1 MTDATPSFEQLLK
14 NLDQA
19 MFADR
24 HRLRRQ
30 LHDLRKKAGDAPIDA
45 ERLAQWLERFQASVA
60 KVEARRRSVPVM
72 RYDDSLPIA
81 AKRDEIKAALE
92 KHQVLVIAGETGS
105 GKTTQLPKI
114 CLEIGRGVHGLIGH
128 TQPRRLAARSV
139 ATRVAE
145 EIGTPLGELVGYQ
158 VRFEDQSKDSS
169 LIKLMTDGILLAET
183 QHDRFL
189 EKYDTIIVDEA
200 HERSLNIDF
209 LLGYL
214 KTLLPRRPDLKVI
227 ITSATID
234 LERFSQHFNG
244 APIVEV
250 SGRTYPVETWY
261 RPLSAEVDEDGN
273 RVEDDLTVDQGI
285 LAALDEIDAHEKSIG
300 KRPGDVLVFL
310 PGEREI
316 RDAAEVL
323 RKANLKFTE
332 VLPLYARL
340 TPAEQQKIFQPRPGR
355 KIVLATNVAETSLTV
370 PGIRYVIDSGTARIS
385 RYSYRAK
392 VQRLPIEAVSQASA
406 NQRKGRCG
414 RVEPG
419 ICIRLYSEEDFLGRP
434 EFTDPEILRTNL
446 AAVILQMLHLRL
458 GQIEDFPFIEPPDG
472 KAISDGFNLL
482 QELSAVNRENQLT
495 PLGRQLARL
504 PIDPR
509 LGRMLLEAAKLGSMA
524 EVLIVASA
532 LSVQDVRERPAD
544 RQQQADQAHAQ
555 WKDPD
560 SDFAALIN
568 LWRGFEEQRQALG
581 SNALR
586 TWCRKNF
593 LNYLRLREWR
603 DAHRQLTLIVREL
616 KLDAQLRAERERK
629 GAEATARGQDRSHKG
644 TDTPRGSGLDREEG
658 GTGAKD
664 RGQDRSNKGTD
675 TPRGSGLDHDEGS
688 AGAKDRG
695 QDRSNKGTSAR
706 GSGLD
711 REERNAAAEDRG
723 QDHSH
728 KGANTRRGSGLDRE
742 EGPAGGKDRGQD
754 HSHKGT
760 DTLCG
765 SGLDREEGSAE
776 TKADTGQKDRAH
788 AEGPVRTTDKRVNA
802 KLVQQAEASE
812 AAVRAKSYAAV
823 HKAILSGLLSQV
835 GHKTEEGDFLG
846 ARQRRFWVH
855 PSSVIGRKKPNWI
868 MAAELVETTK
878 LFARMVAKIEPDWI
892 EPLAKHLIKTNHF
905 EPHWEKKR
913 GQVVAFE
920 QVTLYGMIVVAR
932 RPVHFGPIDPPA
944 ARELFIREGL
954 VRGEIHS
961 RAKALTANR
970 ELLELFD
977 ELEAKARRRDIIAD
991 EDTLFAYYDARL
1003 PQDIYQTASFETWY
1017 KRESA
1022 KNPQL
1027 LVMRD
1032 EDVLARDASEVTAAQ
1047 YPDHL
1052 RIGELQLPLE
1062 YHFEP
1067 NHPRDGVTL
1076 RVPAPLLPQLR
1087 AERLAWLV
1095 PGLIEAKAVALVR
1108 NLPKAIRKNFVPV
1121 PDFVK
1126 AALSKITFGEGALP
1140 DALGRELLRMT
1151 GARVPDEAWAE
1162 AALGLESHLKMNI
1175 EVVDARGKFL
1185 GEGRD
1190 LAELTARFS
1199 EASQAA
1205 LAPPQQ
1211 KAEQKPVEAKGF
1223 AQVAEKAQAKMAG
1236 LSMTVYPALVEENAV
1251 VKEGRFPTQAEADY
1265 QHRRALQRLLLQQ
1278 LAEPAK
1284 YLRNKL
1290 PGLTELALLYRDMG
1304 KVDALVEDILLASLD
1319 SCILDGE
1326 AQLPRDGAALA
1337 SLAERKR
1344 GDWATHAERLARLT
1358 LDILKLWHG
1367 LQKRFK
1373 GKIDLAQAVALNDI
1387 KAQLG
1392 NLIYPGFVRETPTE
1406 WLKEYPRYLKT
1417 IEQRFEKIGAQLQ
1430 RDRVWSGELAGY
1442 WEQYQ
1447 ARLNKHQQEGKRDP
1461 ELALY
1466 RWMLEE
1472 YRVSLWAQQLGT
1484 KMAVSDKRLNKQW
1497 SQVEA

>member
-644 TDTPRGSGLDREEG
+644 TDT
-658 GTGAKD
+658 
-664 RGQDRSNKGTD
+664 
-675 TPRGSGLDHDEGS
+675 
-688 AGAKDRG
+688 
-695 QDRSNKGTSAR
+695 
-706 GSGLD
+706 
-711 REERNAAAEDRG
+711 
-723 QDHSH
+723 
-728 KGANTRRGSGLDRE
+728 
-742 EGPAGGKDRGQD
+742 
-754 HSHKGT
+754 
-760 DTLCG
+760 LCG

-892 EPLAKHLIKTNHF
+892 EPLARHLIKTNHF

-1406 WLKEYPRYLKT
+1406 WLKEYPRYLKA

>member
-1 MTDATPSFEQLLK
+1 MTDVTPAFDTLHK

-19 MFADR
+19 FSADR

-30 LHDLRKKAGDAPIDA
+30 LHELRKKPD
-45 ERLAQWLERFQASVA
+45 ESKLAQWLERFQASAA
-60 KVEARRRSVPVM
+60 KVEARRQSVPAI
-72 RYDDSLPIA
+72 RYDDALPIA

-158 VRFEDQSKDSS
+158 VRFEDQSTERT

-189 EKYDTIIVDEA
+189 EKYDTLIVDEA

-209 LLGYL
+209 LLGFL

-234 LERFSQHFNG
+234 LERFSKHFTD
-244 APIVEV
+244 APIIEV

-261 RPLSAEVDEDGN
+261 RPLAAETDEDGN

-285 LAALDEIDAHEKSIG
+285 LAALDEIETHEKAVG

-316 RDAAEVL
+316 REAAEML
-323 RKANLKFTE
+323 RKANLRFTE

-340 TPAEQQKIFQPRPGR
+340 TPGEQQKIFKPAAGR

-419 ICIRLYSEEDFLGRP
+419 ICIRLYSEEDFLSRP

-458 GQIEDFPFIEPPDG
+458 GDIQDFPFIEPPDG

-509 LGRMLLEAAKLGSMA
+509 LGRMMLEAAQQGSLA

-568 LWRGFEEQRQALG
+568 LWRGFEEKRQELG
-581 SNALR
+581 SNPLR
-586 TWCRKNF
+586 SWCRKNF

-603 DAHRQLTLIVREL
+603 DAHRQLTLIAREL
-616 KLDAQLRAERERK
+616 KLGAGKAVDGSGHPPYAKSGSRRVENAEGFSTRP
-629 GAEATARGQDRSHKG
+629 AEAVPT
-644 TDTPRGSGLDREEG
+644 TDT
-658 GTGAKD
+658 K
-664 RGQDRSNKGTD
+664 
-675 TPRGSGLDHDEGS
+675 
-688 AGAKDRG
+688 
-695 QDRSNKGTSAR
+695 
-706 GSGLD
+706 
-711 REERNAAAEDRG
+711 
-723 QDHSH
+723 
-728 KGANTRRGSGLDRE
+728 
-742 EGPAGGKDRGQD
+742 
-754 HSHKGT
+754 
-760 DTLCG
+760 
-765 SGLDREEGSAE
+765 
-776 TKADTGQKDRAH
+776 
-788 AEGPVRTTDKRVNA
+788 VNA
-802 KLVQQAEASE
+802 IVRQQAEASE
-812 AAVRAKSYAAV
+812 AAQKAKGYAAV
-823 HKAILSGLLSQV
+823 HKAILAGLLSQI

-855 PSSVIGRKKPNWI
+855 PSSVIGRKKPSWI

-892 EPLAKHLIKTNHF
+892 EPLAGHLIKKNHF

-913 GQVVAFE
+913 GQVVAYE
-920 QVTLYGMIVVAR
+920 QVTLYGLIVVGK
-932 RPVHFGPIDPPA
+932 RPVHYGPVDSVA

-954 VRGEIHS
+954 VRGEINS
-961 RAKALTANR
+961 RARALSANR
-970 ELLELFD
+970 QLLERMD
-977 ELEAKARRRDIIAD
+977 ELEAKARRRDILAD
-991 EDTLFAYYDARL
+991 EETLYAYYEARL
-1003 PQDIYQTASFETWY
+1003 PTDIYQTASFENWY
-1017 KRESA
+1017 KRESQ

-1027 LVMRD
+1027 LVMRE
-1032 EDVLARDASEVTAAQ
+1032 EDVLARDAREVTAAQ
-1047 YPDHL
+1047 YPDTL
-1052 RIGELQLPLE
+1052 RIGELQLPLD

-1087 AERLAWLV
+1087 AERLDWLV

-1121 PDFVK
+1121 PDFVG
-1126 AALSKITFGEGALP
+1126 AALGKIAFGDGALP
-1140 DALGRELLRMT
+1140 EALGRELLRMT

-1162 AALGLESHLKMNI
+1162 AAAGLDSHLKMNI

-1190 LAELTARFS
+1190 LAELTARFN

-1236 LSMTVYPALVEENAV
+1236 LSMTVYPALVEEGGV
-1251 VKEGRFPTQAEADY
+1251 VKEGRFPTQAEAEY

-1284 YLRNKL
+1284 YLRSKL
-1290 PGLTELALLYRDMG
+1290 PGLTELGLLYRDMG

-1326 AQLPRDGAALA
+1326 TTLPRDGAALA
-1337 SLAERKR
+1337 SLAEKRR
-1344 GDWATHAERLARLT
+1344 GDWTGHAERLARLV
-1358 LDILKLWHG
+1358 LDILKHWHG

-1373 GKIDLAQAVALNDI
+1373 GRIDLAQAVALNDI
-1387 KAQLG
+1387 KAQLA
-1392 NLIYPGFVRETPTE
+1392 NLVYPGFVRETPAQ
-1406 WLKEYPRYLKT
+1406 WLREYPRYLKA

-1447 ARLNKHQQEGKRDP
+1447 ARLKKHQQEGKRDP
-1461 ELALY
+1461 ELIQY

-1484 KMAVSDKRLNKQW
+1484 KMPVSDKRLNKQW
-1497 SQVEA
+1497 SQVEP

>member
-1 MTDATPSFEQLLK
+1 MTDATPAIDTLLK

-19 MFADR
+19 LFADR

-30 LHDLRKKAGDAPIDA
+30 LHELRKQPDEAK
-45 ERLAQWLERFQASVA
+45 LAQWLERFQASVA
-60 KVEARRRSVPVM
+60 KVEARRQSVPRI

-189 EKYDTIIVDEA
+189 ERYDTIIVDEA

-209 LLGYL
+209 LLGFL

-234 LERFSQHFNG
+234 LQRFSEHFDG

-261 RPLSAEVDEDGN
+261 RPLAAEIDEDGN

-285 LAALDEIDAHEKSIG
+285 LAALDEITAHEQSVG

-419 ICIRLYSEEDFLGRP
+419 ICIRLYSEEDFLGRS

-458 GQIEDFPFIEPPDG
+458 GDIQDFPFIEPPDG

-509 LGRMLLEAAKLGSMA
+509 LGRMLLEAAQQGGLA

-544 RQQQADQAHAQ
+544 RQQAADQAHAQ

-568 LWRGFEEQRQALG
+568 IWRGFEEKRQELG
-581 SNALR
+581 SNPLR

-603 DAHRQLTLIVREL
+603 DAHRQLTLIAREL
-616 KLDAQLRAERERK
+616 KLGVGRSVDGSGQLPHADKARRLEDGEASSTRPT
-629 GAEATARGQDRSHKG
+629 GANPQPAPT
-644 TDTPRGSGLDREEG
+644 TDT
-658 GTGAKD
+658 K
-664 RGQDRSNKGTD
+664 
-675 TPRGSGLDHDEGS
+675 
-688 AGAKDRG
+688 
-695 QDRSNKGTSAR
+695 
-706 GSGLD
+706 
-711 REERNAAAEDRG
+711 
-723 QDHSH
+723 
-728 KGANTRRGSGLDRE
+728 
-742 EGPAGGKDRGQD
+742 
-754 HSHKGT
+754 
-760 DTLCG
+760 
-765 SGLDREEGSAE
+765 
-776 TKADTGQKDRAH
+776 
-788 AEGPVRTTDKRVNA
+788 VNVI
-802 KLVQQAEASE
+802 LRQQAEASDE
-812 AAVRAKSYAAV
+812 AQRAKSYAAV
-823 HKAILSGLLSQV
+823 HKAILAGLLSQV
-835 GHKTEEGDFLG
+835 GNKTEEGDFLG

-855 PSSVIGRKKPNWI
+855 PSSVIGRKKPNWL

-892 EPLAKHLIKTNHF
+892 EPLAGHLIKKNHF

-913 GQVVAFE
+913 GQVVAYE
-920 QVTLYGMIVVAR
+920 QVTLYGMIVVGR
-932 RPVHFGPIDPPA
+932 RPVHYGPIDPPA

-954 VRGEIHS
+954 VRGEMHS
-961 RAKALTANR
+961 RARALNANR
-970 ELLELFD
+970 ELLERLD
-977 ELEAKARRRDIIAD
+977 ELEAKARRRDILAD
-991 EDTLFAYYDARL
+991 EETLFDYYDARL
-1003 PQDIYQTASFETWY
+1003 PADIYQTASFENWY

-1027 LVMRD
+1027 LIMRE
-1032 EDVLARDASEVTAAQ
+1032 EDVLAREASEVTAAQ

-1052 RIGELQLPLE
+1052 SIGELQLPLE

-1087 AERLAWLV
+1087 SERLDWLV
-1095 PGLIEAKAVALVR
+1095 PGLLETKAVALVR
-1108 NLPKAIRKNFVPV
+1108 NLPKALRKNFVPV
-1121 PDFVK
+1121 PDFVG
-1126 AALSKITFGEGALP
+1126 AALAKISFGEGSLP
-1140 DALGRELLRMT
+1140 EALGRELLRMT
-1151 GARVPDEAWAE
+1151 GARVSDEAWAE
-1162 AALGLESHLKMNI
+1162 AAAGLENHLKMNI

-1190 LAELTARFS
+1190 LAELTARFA

-1236 LSMTVYPALVEENAV
+1236 LSMTVYPALVEEAGV
-1251 VKEGRFPTQAEADY
+1251 VKEGRFPTQAEAEW

-1290 PGLTELALLYRDMG
+1290 PGLTELGLLYRDMG

-1344 GDWATHAERLARLT
+1344 GDWAAHAERLARLT
-1358 LDILKLWHG
+1358 LEILKHWHG

-1392 NLIYPGFVRETPTE
+1392 NLVYPGFVRETPAE
-1406 WLKEYPRYLKT
+1406 WLKEYPRYLKA

-1447 ARLNKHQQEGKRDP
+1447 VRLKKHLQEGKRDA

-1484 KMAVSDKRLNKQW
+1484 RMAVSDKRLNKQW
-1497 SQVEA
+1497 NQVEP

>member
-1 MTDATPSFEQLLK
+1 MTDATPAFDTLFK

-19 MFADR
+19 FSADR

-30 LHDLRKKAGDAPIDA
+30 LHELRKKPD
-45 ERLAQWLERFQASVA
+45 ESKLAQWLERFQASAA
-60 KVEARRRSVPVM
+60 KVETRWQSVPTI
-72 RYDDSLPIA
+72 RYDDALPIA

-139 ATRVAE
+139 ASRVAE
-145 EIGTPLGELVGYQ
+145 EIGAPLGELVGYQ
-158 VRFEDQSKDSS
+158 VRFEDQSTERT

-189 EKYDTIIVDEA
+189 EKYDTLIVDEA

-209 LLGYL
+209 LLGFL

-234 LERFSQHFNG
+234 LERFSKHFND
-244 APIVEV
+244 APIIEV

-261 RPLSAEVDEDGN
+261 RPLAAETDEDGN

-285 LAALDEIDAHEKSIG
+285 LAALDEIETHEKTVG

-316 RDAAEVL
+316 REAAEML
-323 RKANLKFTE
+323 RKASLRFTE

-340 TPAEQQKIFQPRPGR
+340 TPGEQQKIFKPAAGR

-419 ICIRLYSEEDFLGRP
+419 ICIRLYSEEDFLSRP

-458 GQIEDFPFIEPPDG
+458 GDIQDFPFIEPPDG

-509 LGRMLLEAAKLGSMA
+509 LGRMMLEAAQQGSLA

-568 LWRGFEEQRQALG
+568 LWRGFEEKRQELG
-581 SNALR
+581 SNPLR
-586 TWCRKNF
+586 SWCRKNF

-603 DAHRQLTLIVREL
+603 DAHRQLTLIAREL
-616 KLDAQLRAERERK
+616 KLGAGKAVDGSGHPPDAKSGSRRVED
-629 GAEATARGQDRSHKG
+629 GEASSTRSPEAVPT
-644 TDTPRGSGLDREEG
+644 TDT
-658 GTGAKD
+658 K
-664 RGQDRSNKGTD
+664 
-675 TPRGSGLDHDEGS
+675 
-688 AGAKDRG
+688 
-695 QDRSNKGTSAR
+695 
-706 GSGLD
+706 
-711 REERNAAAEDRG
+711 
-723 QDHSH
+723 
-728 KGANTRRGSGLDRE
+728 
-742 EGPAGGKDRGQD
+742 
-754 HSHKGT
+754 
-760 DTLCG
+760 
-765 SGLDREEGSAE
+765 
-776 TKADTGQKDRAH
+776 
-788 AEGPVRTTDKRVNA
+788 VNA
-802 KLVQQAEASE
+802 IVRQQAEASE
-812 AAVRAKSYAAV
+812 AAQKAKSYAAV
-823 HKAILSGLLSQV
+823 HKAILAGLLSQI

-846 ARQRRFWVH
+846 ARQRRFWIH
-855 PSSVIGRKKPNWI
+855 PSSVIGRKKPSWI

-892 EPLAKHLIKTNHF
+892 ESLAGHLIKKNHF

-913 GQVVAFE
+913 GQVVAYE
-920 QVTLYGMIVVAR
+920 QVTLYGLIVVGK
-932 RPVHFGPIDPPA
+932 RPVHYGPVDPLA

-954 VRGEIHS
+954 VRGEINS
-961 RAKALTANR
+961 RARALSANR
-970 ELLELFD
+970 QLLERMD
-977 ELEAKARRRDIIAD
+977 ELEAKARRRDILAD
-991 EDTLFAYYDARL
+991 EETLYAYYEARL
-1003 PQDIYQTASFETWY
+1003 PADIYQTASFENWY
-1017 KRESA
+1017 KRESQ

-1027 LVMRD
+1027 LVMRE
-1032 EDVLARDASEVTAAQ
+1032 EDVLARDAREVTAAQ
-1047 YPDHL
+1047 YPDTL
-1052 RIGELQLPLE
+1052 RIGELQLPLD

-1087 AERLAWLV
+1087 AERLDWLV

-1121 PDFVK
+1121 PDFVG
-1126 AALSKITFGEGALP
+1126 AALGKIAFGDGALP
-1140 DALGRELLRMT
+1140 EALGRELLRMT

-1162 AALGLESHLKMNI
+1162 AAAGLDSHLKMNI

-1190 LAELTARFS
+1190 LAELTARFN

-1223 AQVAEKAQAKMAG
+1223 AQIAEKAQAKMAG
-1236 LSMTVYPALVEENAV
+1236 LSMTVYPALVEEGGV
-1251 VKEGRFPTQAEADY
+1251 VKEGRFPTQAEAEY

-1284 YLRNKL
+1284 YLRSKL
-1290 PGLTELALLYRDMG
+1290 PGLTELGLLYRDMG

-1326 AQLPRDGAALA
+1326 TPLPRDGAALA
-1337 SLAERKR
+1337 SLAEKKR
-1344 GDWATHAERLARLT
+1344 GDWTAHAERLARLV
-1358 LDILKLWHG
+1358 LDILKHWHG

-1373 GKIDLAQAVALNDI
+1373 GRIDLAQAVALNDI
-1387 KAQLG
+1387 KAQLA
-1392 NLIYPGFVRETPTE
+1392 NFVYPGFVRETPAQ
-1406 WLKEYPRYLKT
+1406 WLSEYPRYLKA

-1447 ARLNKHQQEGKRDP
+1447 ARLKKHQQEGKRDP
-1461 ELALY
+1461 ELIQY

-1484 KMAVSDKRLNKQW
+1484 KMPVSDKRLNKQW
-1497 SQVEA
+1497 SQVEP

>member
-1 MTDATPSFEQLLK
+1 MTDATPAFDTLHK

-19 MFADR
+19 FSADR

-30 LHDLRKKAGDAPIDA
+30 LHELRKKPDEGK
-45 ERLAQWLERFQASVA
+45 LAQWLERFQASAA
-60 KVEARRRSVPVM
+60 KVEARRQSVPAI
-72 RYDDSLPIA
+72 RYDDALPIA

-158 VRFEDQSKDSS
+158 VRFEDQSTDST

-209 LLGYL
+209 LLGFL

-234 LERFSQHFNG
+234 LERFSKHFND
-244 APIVEV
+244 APIIEV
-250 SGRTYPVETWY
+250 SGRTYPVDTWY
-261 RPLSAEVDEDGN
+261 RPLAAETDEDGN

-285 LAALDEIDAHEKSIG
+285 LAALDEIEAHEKSVS

-316 RDAAEVL
+316 RDAAEML
-323 RKANLKFTE
+323 RKANLRFTE

-340 TPAEQQKIFQPRPGR
+340 TPGEQQKIFKPAAGR

-419 ICIRLYSEEDFLGRP
+419 ICIRLYSEEDFLSRP

-458 GQIEDFPFIEPPDG
+458 GDIQDFPFIEPPDG

-509 LGRMLLEAAKLGSMA
+509 LGRMLLEAAQQGSLA

-568 LWRGFEEQRQALG
+568 LWRGFEEKRQELG
-581 SNALR
+581 SNPLR

-603 DAHRQLTLIVREL
+603 DAHRQLTLIAREL
-616 KLDAQLRAERERK
+616 KLGASKAPEAAVPSPSKGRQAAEQI
-629 GAEATARGQDRSHKG
+629 TPT
-644 TDTPRGSGLDREEG
+644 TDT
-658 GTGAKD
+658 K
-664 RGQDRSNKGTD
+664 
-675 TPRGSGLDHDEGS
+675 
-688 AGAKDRG
+688 
-695 QDRSNKGTSAR
+695 
-706 GSGLD
+706 
-711 REERNAAAEDRG
+711 
-723 QDHSH
+723 
-728 KGANTRRGSGLDRE
+728 
-742 EGPAGGKDRGQD
+742 
-754 HSHKGT
+754 
-760 DTLCG
+760 
-765 SGLDREEGSAE
+765 
-776 TKADTGQKDRAH
+776 
-788 AEGPVRTTDKRVNA
+788 VNVV
-802 KLVQQAEASE
+802 LRQQAEASE
-812 AAVRAKSYAAV
+812 AAQKAKGYAAV
-823 HKAILSGLLSQV
+823 HKAILSGLLSQI

-878 LFARMVAKIEPDWI
+878 LFARMVAKIEPEWI
-892 EPLAKHLIKTNHF
+892 EPLAGHLIKKNHF

-913 GQVVAFE
+913 GQVVAYE
-920 QVTLYGMIVVAR
+920 QITLYGLIVVGK
-932 RPVHFGPIDPPA
+932 RPVHYGPIDPQA

-954 VRGEIHS
+954 VRGEITS
-961 RAKALTANR
+961 RARALSANR
-970 ELLELFD
+970 ELLERMD
-977 ELEAKARRRDIIAD
+977 ELEAKARRRDILAD
-991 EDTLFAYYDARL
+991 EETLFGYYDARL
-1003 PQDIYQTASFETWY
+1003 PADIYQTASFDNWY
-1017 KRESA
+1017 KRESQ

-1027 LVMRD
+1027 LVMRE
-1032 EDVLARDASEVTAAQ
+1032 EDVLAREAREVTAAQ
-1047 YPDHL
+1047 YPDTL
-1052 RIGELQLPLE
+1052 RIGELQLSLD

-1087 AERLAWLV
+1087 RERLDWLV

-1121 PDFVK
+1121 PDFVG
-1126 AALSKITFGEGALP
+1126 AALAKITLGEGSLP
-1140 DALGRELLRMT
+1140 EALGRELLRMT
-1151 GARVPDEAWAE
+1151 GARVPEEAWHD
-1162 AALGLESHLKMNI
+1162 AATGLDSHLKMNI

-1211 KAEQKPVEAKGF
+1211 KSEQKPVEAKGF
-1223 AQVAEKAQAKMAG
+1223 AQVAEKTQAKMAG
-1236 LSMTVYPALVEENAV
+1236 LSMTVYPALVEERGV

-1278 LAEPAK
+1278 LSEPAK

-1290 PGLTELALLYRDMG
+1290 PGLTELGLLYRDMG

-1319 SCILDGE
+1319 SCVLDGE
-1326 AQLPRDGAALA
+1326 TQLPREGAALA
-1337 SLAERKR
+1337 ALAEKKR
-1344 GDWATHAERLARLT
+1344 GEWTGHAERLARLV

-1387 KAQLG
+1387 KAQLA
-1392 NLIYPGFVRETPTE
+1392 NLIYAGFVRDTPAE
-1406 WLKEYPRYLKT
+1406 WLKEYPRYLKA

-1447 ARLNKHQQEGKRDP
+1447 ARLKKHQQEGKRDP
-1461 ELALY
+1461 ELSQY

-1484 KMAVSDKRLNKQW
+1484 KMPASEKRLSKQW
-1497 SQVEA
+1497 GQVEP

>member
-1 MTDATPSFEQLLK
+1 MTDATPAIDTLLK

-19 MFADR
+19 LFADR

-30 LHDLRKKAGDAPIDA
+30 LHELRKQPDEAK
-45 ERLAQWLERFQASVA
+45 LAQWLERFQASVA
-60 KVEARRRSVPVM
+60 KVEARRQSVPSI

-189 EKYDTIIVDEA
+189 ERYDTIIVDEA

-209 LLGYL
+209 LLGFL

-234 LERFSQHFNG
+234 LQRFSEHFDG

-261 RPLSAEVDEDGN
+261 RPLAAEIDEDGN

-285 LAALDEIDAHEKSIG
+285 LAALDEITAHEQSVG

-392 VQRLPIEAVSQASA
+392 VQRLPIEAVSHASA

-458 GQIEDFPFIEPPDG
+458 GDIQDFPFIEPPDG

-495 PLGRQLARL
+495 PMGRQLARL

-509 LGRMLLEAAKLGSMA
+509 LGRMLLEAAQQGSLA

-544 RQQQADQAHAQ
+544 RQQAADQAHAQ

-568 LWRGFEEQRQALG
+568 LWRGFEEKRQELG
-581 SNALR
+581 SNPLR

-603 DAHRQLTLIVREL
+603 DAHRQLTLIAREL
-616 KLDAQLRAERERK
+616 KL
-629 GAEATARGQDRSHKG
+629 
-644 TDTPRGSGLDREEG
+644 GSG
-658 GTGAKD
+658 
-664 RGQDRSNKGTD
+664 RSVD
-675 TPRGSGLDHDEGS
+675 GSGQPHADKARRVEDGEAS
-688 AGAKDRG
+688 STRPAGASAQSASTKD
-695 QDRSNKGTSAR
+695 SK
-706 GSGLD
+706 
-711 REERNAAAEDRG
+711 
-723 QDHSH
+723 
-728 KGANTRRGSGLDRE
+728 
-742 EGPAGGKDRGQD
+742 
-754 HSHKGT
+754 
-760 DTLCG
+760 
-765 SGLDREEGSAE
+765 
-776 TKADTGQKDRAH
+776 
-788 AEGPVRTTDKRVNA
+788 VNVI
-802 KLVQQAEASE
+802 LRQQAEASE
-812 AAVRAKSYAAV
+812 AAQKAKSYASV
-823 HKAILSGLLSQV
+823 HKAILAGLLSQI
-835 GHKTEEGDFLG
+835 GNKTEEGDFLG

-855 PSSVIGRKKPNWI
+855 PSSVIGRKKPNWL

-892 EPLAKHLIKTNHF
+892 EPLAGHLIKKNHF

-913 GQVVAFE
+913 GQVVAYE
-920 QVTLYGMIVVAR
+920 QVTLYGMIVVGR
-932 RPVHFGPIDPPA
+932 RPVHYGPIDPPA

-954 VRGEIHS
+954 VRGEINS
-961 RAKALTANR
+961 RARALSANR
-970 ELLELFD
+970 ELLERLD
-977 ELEAKARRRDIIAD
+977 ELEAKARRRDILAD
-991 EDTLFAYYDARL
+991 EETLFDYYDARL
-1003 PQDIYQTASFETWY
+1003 PADIYQTASFENWY

-1027 LVMRD
+1027 LIMRE
-1032 EDVLARDASEVTAAQ
+1032 EDVLAREASEVTSAQ
-1047 YPDHL
+1047 YPDYL

-1087 AERLAWLV
+1087 SERLDWLV
-1095 PGLIEAKAVALVR
+1095 PGLLETKAVALVR
-1108 NLPKAIRKNFVPV
+1108 NLPKALRKNFVPV
-1121 PDFVK
+1121 PDFVG
-1126 AALSKITFGEGALP
+1126 AALARIAFGEGSLP
-1140 DALGRELLRMT
+1140 EALGRELLRMT
-1151 GARVPDEAWAE
+1151 GARVSDDAWAE
-1162 AALGLESHLKMNI
+1162 AAAGLESHLKMNI

-1190 LAELTARFS
+1190 LAELTARFA

-1236 LSMTVYPALVEENAV
+1236 LSMTVYPALVEEAGV
-1251 VKEGRFPTQAEADY
+1251 VKEGRFPTQAEAEW

-1290 PGLTELALLYRDMG
+1290 PGLTELGLLYRDMG
-1304 KVDALVEDILLASLD
+1304 KVDGLVEDILLASLD

-1344 GDWATHAERLARLT
+1344 GDWTAHAERLARLT
-1358 LDILKLWHG
+1358 LEILKHWHG

-1392 NLIYPGFVRETPTE
+1392 NLVYPGFVRETPAE
-1406 WLKEYPRYLKT
+1406 WLKEYPRYLKA

-1447 ARLNKHQQEGKRDP
+1447 VRLKKHLQEGKRDA

-1484 KMAVSDKRLNKQW
+1484 RMAVSDKRLNKQW
-1497 SQVEA
+1497 SQVEP